1 MILRNPEN
9 GNCICI
15 DKNFLTSKHEYYGS
29 FITKEPIENVLLVFP
44 KSFDCLMLRTASTA
58 FKTEYAEE
66 KVELLDNSCK
76 ICATFRNIYLTE
88 QEELENGNTKYE
100 IRYDWEY

>member
-15 DKNFLTSKHEYYGS
+15 DKDFLTSKHEYYGS

-44 KSFDCLMLRTASTA
+44 KSSNFLMLCAASIA
-58 FKTEYAEE
+58 SKSEFAED
-66 KVELLDNSCK
+66 KVELLDNSCE
-76 ICATFRNIYLTE
+76 ICATFRNIYLTG
-88 QEELENGNTKYE
+88 QEELDNGNTKYE